1 MSNSTVELYYDPFD
15 HTIDDDPYP
24 VWKRMRAE
32 APLYF
37 NDKYNFYALSRY
49 DDVAPALHDWQ
60 TYRSGR
66 GTTADVLFSG
76 IDIPPGI
83 LLWEDPPL
91 HDLHRRLLSRVFTP
105 RRMLA
110 VEGLVRD
117 LCSRALDPLRDLDGF
132 DFVADLGAIMPM
144 RTIGYLLGIPEEGQQ
159 QIRERNDKSITVESG
174 GSLLSATTLEESIG
188 QFADYIEWRATHP
201 SDDLMTELLNAHVEE
216 PDGTMRPLDRG
227 EVIAYTAMIAGAG
240 GETTARLIG
249 FMGEL
254 LGENPDQRRELV
266 ADPSLIPSAV
276 EETLRYEPPSPVQAR
291 YVAQDTE
298 LYGQTVTEGSYML
311 LLNASANRDETHFSD
326 PDRYRHP
333 PQGRTFEL
341 RAGFA
346 FLPRLVAGTAGSA
359 GRVRGGVQAV
369 DRLGRRLRERQQG
382 ADFQRAGLGPAAGQD
397 R

>member
-1 MSNSTVELYYDPFD
+1 
-15 HTIDDDPYP
+15 
-24 VWKRMRAE
+24 MRAE

-37 NDKYNFYALSRY
+37 NEKYNFYALSRY

-60 TYRSGR
+60 TYRSGH

-110 VEGLVRD
+110 VDGLVGD
-117 LCSRALDPLRDLDGF
+117 LCSRALDPLRGLDGF

-159 QIRERNDKSITVESG
+159 QIREHNDQSITVESE

-188 QFADYIEWRATHP
+188 QFAEYIEWRATHP

-227 EVIAYTAMIAGAG
+227 EVVAYTAMIAGAG

-254 LGENPDQRRELV
+254 LGENADQRRELV
-266 ADPSLIPSAV
+266 ADPALIPSAV

-298 LYGQTVTEGSYML
+298 RYGQTVSAGSYML
-311 LLNASANRDETHFSD
+311 LLNASANRDETQFAVSDRHASHRKGAHLSFGQGLHFC
-326 PDRYRHP
+326 
-333 PQGRTFEL
+333 L
-341 RAGFA
+341 
-346 FLPRLVAGTAGSA
+346 GSA
-359 GRVRGGVQAV
+359 LARLEARVAFEEVFTRWPDWEVDYANAERAHTASVRGWA
-369 DRLGRRLRERQQG
+369 RLPVVTG
-382 ADFQRAGLGPAAGQD
+382 
-397 R
+397 